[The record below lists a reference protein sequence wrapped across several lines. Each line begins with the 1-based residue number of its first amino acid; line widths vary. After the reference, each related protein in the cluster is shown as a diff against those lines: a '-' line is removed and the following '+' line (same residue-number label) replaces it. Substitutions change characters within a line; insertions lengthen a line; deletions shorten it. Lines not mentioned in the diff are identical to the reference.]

1 MKNLTKFLVRKN
13 YNRSQMLYREGER
26 ADRVFFVIKGEFKV
40 TKKIVLVDK
49 KKEEHKT
56 QVESVSNANTRP
68 MTSAFPLA
76 KHRDKNNPAPT
87 RKTGV
92 LDLIIVTTRG
102 MLGEE
107 DAYLEA
113 DDHKYMTSCECISKE
128 AEVYELK
135 QEDFLRE
142 GKRQAV
148 WSEVVKLI

>member
-1 MKNLTKFLVRKN
+1 M
-13 YNRSQMLYREGER
+13 Q
-26 ADRVFFVIKGEFKV
+26 
-40 TKKIVLVDK
+40 
-49 KKEEHKT
+49 
-56 QVESVSNANTRP
+56 NANTRP
-68 MTSAFPLA
+68 MTSAFPLT

-87 RKTGV
+87 RKTGT
-92 LDLIIVTTRG
+92 LDLIIVTQRG

-107 DAYLEA
+107 DAYIET
-113 DDHKYMTSCECISKE
+113 DDHRYMTSCECISKE